1 MLQALQNVLRL
12 CRALF
17 LESTCQAARCPRIG
31 IEMCQ
36 PLLGYWFGLKEW
48 CNFEVAP
55 GAKFQRAS
63 FFPTWGMTRKKTFA
77 WFGSEVNSKVHQS
90 APAPLMLSA
99 APSHGL
105 RLQTLGCQRT
115 STLARSGGFGGRGGA
130 ASLSRHAFSWTA
142 LGVVL
147 RSRKY
152 PRPTRLTR
160 LAFENELG
168 VQPPLGFWDPM
179 GFTDDGDIAAY
190 RRRRSV
196 EFKHGRIAMLAT
208 MGFMTPEI
216 IGRWPGY
223 LSPSM
228 DLKFSDVPNGLAALN
243 VVPSLGLESSKLAQD

>member
-1 MLQALQNVLRL
+1 MHH
-12 CRALF
+12 
-17 LESTCQAARCPRIG
+17 S
-31 IEMCQ
+31 
-36 PLLGYWFGLKEW
+36 
-48 CNFEVAP
+48 
-55 GAKFQRAS
+55 AS
-63 FFPTWGMTRKKTFA
+63 
-77 WFGSEVNSKVHQS
+77 V
-90 APAPLMLSA
+90 PLMLSA

-105 RLQTLGCQRT
+105 QLLEQTLGCQRT
-115 STLARSGGFGGRGGA
+115 SARARSGGFGGFGA

-142 LGVVL
+142 LGVAVL

-152 PRPTRLTR
+152 LPTRLTR
-160 LAFENELG
+160 SAFENELG

-228 DLKFSDVPNGLAALN
+228 DLKFSDVPNGLAALD
-243 VVPSLGLESSKLAQD
+243 VVPSLGSESSKLAQE